1 MAQIVEITKDKKA
14 QRTRNP
20 LGKRLFTIKEAGKY
34 LGRSTYSVRTLIWNG
49 QLRIVKNGK
58 KMWLDVMDMDAW
70 IEKNKT
76 EYMPLPGG
84 ER

>member
-1 MAQIVEITKDKKA
+1 MTAQILEINKKSKA
-14 QRTRNP
+14 HRIKNP
-20 LGKRLFTIKEAGKY
+20 VSKRLYTIPQAGEY

-70 IEKNKT
+70 IERNKIKY
-76 EYMPLPGG
+76 E
-84 ER
+84 